1 MGFRPR
7 HDDVGIGECRPL
19 LGQSL
24 WPEQA
29 PGDPKQLVGVGLAVP
44 DAPEQRAQLARPE
57 AVFGCPRS
65 PVLTQPHEVDLLL
78 ALSCLDRRELGRVEA
93 ALAAAGELLLDLDP
107 PRRELADHAARHVP
121 KIRQALL
128 RRLPLDPQRAR
139 ELVSQMGLVEVAGGE
154 PVGAQDRLPVERS
167 PLLVGR

>member
-1 MGFRPR
+1 MLDTVSLCEPCGKLADSVGGRAGRVGFRPR

-57 AVFGCPRS
+57 AMFGCPRS
-65 PVLTQPHEVDLLL
+65 PVL
-78 ALSCLDRRELGRVEA
+78 A
-93 ALAAAGELLLDLDP
+93 
-107 PRRELADHAARHVP
+107 
-121 KIRQALL
+121 
-128 RRLPLDPQRAR
+128 
-139 ELVSQMGLVEVAGGE
+139 
-154 PVGAQDRLPVERS
+154 
-167 PLLVGR
+167 